1 MGYCSICANLK
12 SMAKG
17 AKTIKEK
24 DINKKLLHDH
34 REVVEESGAIYVSND

>member
-34 REVVEESGAIYVSND
+34 REVVEEARTLLVFND